1 MTTPASVTP
10 TTFAPVPD
18 GDPTA
23 PQLAAQPAQEPSPA
37 FTPAPP
43 APTEA
48 ARKLD
53 PEEVAGSVTG
63 FDEIAVERAFGRELT
78 DLGEST
84 KSLRALAFVL
94 ARRRGLDDTAA
105 YNEVMGQ
112 TLNEV
117 MDLFALDD
125 DEPHTLADVQAA
137 IEGKA

>member
-1 MTTPASVTP
+1 VTTPASVTP
-10 TTFAPVPD
+10 TAFTHVPD
-18 GDPTA
+18 GGA
-23 PQLAAQPAQEPSPA
+23 QLPAAAQPDLAFAPA
-37 FTPAPP
+37 PAPP
-43 APTEA
+43 APA
-48 ARKLD
+48 AAVEEPRKLD

-112 TLNEV
+112 TLNQV
-117 MDLFALDD
+117 MDLFALGD
-125 DEPHTLADVQAA
+125 DEPQTLADVQAA